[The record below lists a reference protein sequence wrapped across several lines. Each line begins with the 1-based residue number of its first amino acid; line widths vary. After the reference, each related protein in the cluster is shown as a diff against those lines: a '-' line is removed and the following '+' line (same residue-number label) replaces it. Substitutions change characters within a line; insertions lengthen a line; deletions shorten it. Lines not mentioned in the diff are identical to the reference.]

1 MLRHFKK
8 QFVQSIG
15 TPYQDTKHS
24 VPDVSVLIRKV
35 YDKAKELKSHVVTPG
50 RKIAF
55 RAQDILADGAELL
68 RSKGIKSFERRYKKW
83 VCESSMYSYRAHQSA
98 SRTDA
103 DGGSDGEWSDT
114 LVDVGEMD
122 DGP

>member
-1 MLRHFKK
+1 MLRHLKR

-15 TPYQDTKHS
+15 TPYQGTKHS
-24 VPDVSVLIRKV
+24 VPDVSALIWKI
-35 YDKAKELKSHVVTPG
+35 YDKAKELKSRVVTPG
-50 RKIAF
+50 QKITF
-55 RAQDILADGAELL
+55 RVQDILADGAELL

-83 VCESSMYSYRAHQSA
+83 VCESTMYSYRAHQSA

-103 DGGSDGEWSDT
+103 DGESDGEGSDT